1 MIHRI
6 EKKDSCYFRVQSDI
20 INSLK
25 LKDPYV
31 AVGSFDRKNL
41 FYGAKASNRG
51 SSSVFELVEEI
62 LKCVAN
68 SGSVIIY
75 CTSIKDVEQ
84 VFIFQL
90 PFFFFKFSCHVHDA
104 YNQ

>member
-1 MIHRI
+1 MIHGI

-62 LKCVAN
+62 LRCVAN
-68 SGSVIIY
+68 SGSIIIY

-84 VFIFQL
+84 VFLSTSLFL
-90 PFFFFKFSCHVHDA
+90 FKFSCHVHIYA
-104 YNQ
+104 CNQ